1 MYVDVRDIAQA
12 HVLALQK
19 EQAGGN
25 RFIIAAGPFKWQDFG
40 ELFKRYGVYRSCLRV
55 CAHAVSA
62 AHQISDKIL
71 AGNLSYDPAKAQ
83 HALCYENKKGIDVL
97 GMSYR
102 GVEEL
107 TEGSLDDFKARGWL

>member
-40 ELFKRYGVYRSCLRV
+40 ELFKRYGVYRNCLRV
-55 CAHAVSA
+55 CAVSA

-71 AGNLSYDPAKAQ
+71 ARNLSYDSAKAQ
-83 HALCYENKKGIDVL
+83 HAL
-97 GMSYR
+97 
-102 GVEEL
+102 
-107 TEGSLDDFKARGWL
+107 